1 MKLQL
6 NALNHYSTSQIIIPG
21 PLGREKRGRFL
32 TDEENRT
39 QTESLENSLA
49 VQWLEL
55 CAFTA
60 KGLSLRH
67 GKQKNPNKHKT
78 RILSLKPGSLKES
91 SAND

>member
-1 MKLQL
+1 M
-6 NALNHYSTSQIIIPG
+6 
-21 PLGREKRGRFL
+21 
-32 TDEENRT
+32 DEENRT

-49 VQWLEL
+49 VQWLEF

-67 GKQKNPNKHKT
+67 GKQTNKKKTNKHKT